1 MTKEFLPIKYQGIIP
16 DALRK
21 DYDSEEYLAMMYDSL
36 GIKII
41 EEYDNY
47 FYKVELPESWKV
59 ETNGYWSKVLD
70 QDGNKIIEYF
80 YDPKFYDKDAYV
92 KELFVPS
99 IPNEVLKKILKQDN
113 N

>member
-41 EEYDNY
+41 EE
-47 FYKVELPESWKV
+47 
-59 ETNGYWSKVLD
+59 
-70 QDGNKIIEYF
+70 
-80 YDPKFYDKDAYV
+80 
-92 KELFVPS
+92 
-99 IPNEVLKKILKQDN
+99 
-113 N
+113 